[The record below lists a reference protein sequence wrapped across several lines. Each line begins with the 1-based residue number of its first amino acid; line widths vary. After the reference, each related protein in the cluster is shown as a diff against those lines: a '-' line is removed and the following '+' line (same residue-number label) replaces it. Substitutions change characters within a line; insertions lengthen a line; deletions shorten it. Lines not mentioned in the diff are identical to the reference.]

1 MKPTR
6 FTDGM
11 IDRYYRDGSWSKE
24 SSVDVFERHARECP
38 DVTAI
43 KESKGNQIT
52 WGELKVYSDRVAFHL
67 LDMGFTHDDVLVVQ
81 LPNIIEN
88 CVLRVALQKAG
99 IIAAFAAM
107 TMRDAEIE
115 GIINRVGA
123 RGIILDEKNSSY
135 DFLGMARELRKK
147 TGIAFVFVI
156 GKNGDNTI
164 SVRSLM
170 EKEISDKDLAYLEQ
184 SQIQPHEVAIVQCT
198 SGTTG
203 LPKTCEWPDGAII
216 LHGKTIVERMRITK
230 DDVLGIMAPIAG
242 GPGLSI
248 WNAGFQVPCTMVLQ
262 ERSDPEADLKLI
274 EKEQIT
280 IIGLVPAQIIR
291 MLRHPYFHKYDLRSL
306 RAIRPGGAPMS
317 PTVAREIEE
326 TMPWCKV
333 VVASGTSE
341 SMTLAHTH
349 IDDSFEDRLFSVGK
363 PWLHGEIQIVDEKG
377 RALPAGEEGEVY
389 IRGAC
394 TGGGYFK
401 DEAMTVDAWIT
412 LGEEG
417 WYKTGDLGRIN
428 EKGNLQLLGRRKEVI
443 IRGGQNIY
451 PKEVEDMILKYPKV
465 SDVAVVSMSDEVMGE
480 KACAFVVTRE
490 KQDLTVEEVG
500 RFLDT
505 LKVARFKY
513 PERIVV
519 LESFPILGTGKID
532 RKTLKQWAAQLSEG
546 KSPGK

>member
-6 FTDGM
+6 FTDAM
-11 IDRYYRDGSWSKE
+11 IERYYREGQWSRE
-24 SSVDVFERHARECP
+24 SFAEIFDRHAREYP
-38 DVTAI
+38 YMAAVKDG
-43 KESKGNQIT
+43 KGNQIT
-52 WGELKVYSDRVAFHL
+52 WGELKLHSDRIACHL
-67 LDMGFTHDDVLVVQ
+67 LEMGFKHDDVFVVQ

-88 CVLRVALQKAG
+88 CILRVALAKAG

-115 GIINRVGA
+115 GIINKVNA
-123 RGIILDEKNSSY
+123 RGIIVHEENSSY
-135 DFLGMARELRKK
+135 DFLGMARALRQS
-147 TGIAFVFVI
+147 TGLAFIFVI
-156 GKNGDNTI
+156 GKNIEDTI

-170 EKEISDKDLAYLEQ
+170 EKEISDSDADALEE
-184 SQIQPHEVAIVQCT
+184 SRIKPHEVMIVQCT

-203 LPKTCEWPDGAII
+203 LPKTCEWPDAPTT

-230 DDVLGIMAPIAG
+230 DDVLGIIAPIAG

-248 WNAGFQVPCTMVLQ
+248 WNAGYQVPCAMVLQ
-262 ERSDPEADLKLI
+262 ERSGPGEDLKLI
-274 EKEQIT
+274 EQEKIT
-280 IIGLVPAQIIR
+280 IIGLVAAQIIR
-291 MLRHPYFHKYDLRSL
+291 MLRHPDFHKYDLRSL

-326 TMPWCKV
+326 TMPWCKI

-341 SMTLAHTH
+341 SMTLAHTD

-363 PWLHGEIQIVDEKG
+363 PWLHGEIEIVDEKG

-394 TGGGYFK
+394 TGSGYFK
-401 DEAMTVDAWIT
+401 DEAMTIDAWIA
-412 LGEEG
+412 LGEDG

-428 EKGNLQLLGRRKEVI
+428 EKGNLQLLGRRKEII

-451 PKEVEDMILKYPKV
+451 PKEVEDILLKYPKV
-465 SDVAVVSMSDEVMGE
+465 ADAAVVSMPDEVMGE

-490 KQDLTVEEVG
+490 KQEITVEEIG
-500 RFLDT
+500 TFLDT

-513 PERIVV
+513 PERIEV
-519 LESFPILGTGKID
+519 LDAFPILGTGKID
-532 RKTLKQWAAQLSEG
+532 RKTLKLWANQLAQG
-546 KSPGK
+546 KPLEK